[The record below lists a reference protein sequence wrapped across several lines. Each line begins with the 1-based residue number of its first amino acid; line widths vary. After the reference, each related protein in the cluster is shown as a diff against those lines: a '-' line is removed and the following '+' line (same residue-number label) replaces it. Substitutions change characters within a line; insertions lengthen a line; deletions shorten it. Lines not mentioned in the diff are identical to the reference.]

1 MPPRARVL
9 VLGAAGRDFHD
20 FNTVFRDDPRCE
32 VVGFTAAQI
41 PGIARRRYPPELA
54 GPLYPDGIPIHP
66 EAELERIV
74 REQAVDRVVL
84 CYSDLSHAAVM
95 HLASRALSAGAGFE
109 LLSPRRTML
118 RSARPVI
125 ALTAVR
131 TGCGKSQAA
140 RYVARWL
147 RAHGRRPAVV
157 RHPMPYGDLSAAR
170 VQRFATV
177 ADLDAAHVTVEERE
191 DYEPHVLAGST
202 VWGGVDT
209 EAVLRAAEAEADV
222 VVWDGGNN
230 DLPFVRP
237 GLWVTL
243 VDPHRVGHETG
254 YHPGEAN
261 LRAADVVVVNK
272 ADTAPPGSVEALR
285 RAAAEANPR
294 AGFVVARSEI
304 TVDEPSLVRG
314 RRVLVVEDGPTL
326 THGEMA
332 SGAGLVAAE
341 RLGARE
347 VVDPWPFAVGRIA
360 ALRERWPHLGRALPA
375 LGYLPEEVRDLEE
388 TLRRADCDTV
398 LVATP
403 ADLGHVLRI
412 DRPWT
417 RVRYELADLD
427 RPTLADA
434 VAAYLQR
441 EGR

>member
-1 MPPRARVL
+1 MERTRVL

-20 FNTVFRDDPRCE
+20 FRTVYRDDPSVE

-41 PGIARRRYPPELA
+41 PGIVGRTYPPELA
-54 GPLYPDGIPIHP
+54 GPRYPRGLPVFP
-66 EAELERIV
+66 EADLERLV
-74 REQAVDRVVL
+74 RDLAVDRVVL

-118 RSARPVI
+118 ESARPVVAI
-125 ALTAVR
+125 TAVR

-140 RYVARWL
+140 RYVGRL
-147 RAHGRRPAVV
+147 VRAAGRRVAMV
-157 RHPMPYGDLSAAR
+157 RHPMPYGDLGAQR
-170 VQRFATV
+170 VQRFASV

-191 DYEPHVLAGST
+191 DYEPHVLAGFT

-222 VVWDGGNN
+222 LVWDGGNN

-237 GLWVTL
+237 GLWVTV
-243 VDPHRVGHETG
+243 VDPHRVGHEVG

-261 LRAADVVVVNK
+261 LRSAGVVLVNK
-272 ADTAPPGSVEALR
+272 ADTAPPGAIEALR
-285 RAAAEANPR
+285 RSAREACPDAA
-294 AGFVVARSEI
+294 FVVARSEI
-304 TVDEPSLVRG
+304 TVDDPALVTG

-326 THGEMA
+326 THGEMR
-332 SGAGLVAAE
+332 SGAGMVAAE

-360 ALRERWPHLGRALPA
+360 GLRGRYPHLGRALPA
-375 LGYLPEEVRDLEE
+375 VGYSAAELRDLEE
-388 TLRRADCDTV
+388 TIRRVDCEAV

-403 ADLGHVLRI
+403 ADLAHVIRI
-412 DRPWT
+412 EHPWT
-417 RVRYELADLD
+417 RVRYELADLAA
-427 RPTLADA
+427 PTLGELVRAF
-434 VAAYLQR
+434 LER
-441 EGR
+441 R

>member
-1 MPPRARVL
+1 MAGRSRVL

-20 FNTVFRDDPRCE
+20 FNVALRDDPDVE

-41 PGIARRRYPPELA
+41 PGIERRTYPPELA
-54 GPLYPDGIPIHP
+54 GPRYPAGIPVHP
-66 EAELERIV
+66 EAELERLV
-74 REQAVDRVVL
+74 RELRVDRVVL
-84 CYSDLSHAAVM
+84 SYSDLSHAAAM
-95 HLASRALSAGAGFE
+95 HLASRALAAGAGFE

-118 RSARPVI
+118 ASRKPVI

-140 RYVARWL
+140 RYVARGL
-147 RAHGRRPAVV
+147 RARGLRPAVI
-157 RHPMPYGDLSAAR
+157 RHPMPYGDLRSER
-170 VQRFATV
+170 VQRFASI
-177 ADLDAAHVTVEERE
+177 ADLDAARVTVEERE

-209 EAVLRAAEAEADV
+209 GAVLRAAEAEGDV

-243 VDPHRVGHETG
+243 VDPLRPGHETG
-254 YHPGEAN
+254 YHPGETN
-261 LRAADVVVVNK
+261 LRSADVVLVAK
-272 ADTAPPGSVEALR
+272 SEGASPGAIDGLR
-285 RAAAEANPR
+285 RVAAAACPR
-294 AGFVVARSEI
+294 AAFVVARSEI
-304 TVDEPSLVRG
+304 TVDDPSRVRG

-332 SGAGLVAAE
+332 AGAGMVAAE

-375 LGYLPEEVRDLEE
+375 VGYLPEEVRDLEE

-403 ADLGHVLRI
+403 ADLARVVRI

-417 RVRYELADLD
+417 RVRYELADAGP
-427 RPTLADA
+427 PTLGGEVEAF
-434 VAAYLQR
+434 LSR
-441 EGR
+441 EAR